1 VELRLLVGDSVV
13 VRTGDIL
20 QELLGELVVQVVALV
35 DIMTMLVHFQVEQE
49 LLVRE
54 IEEEIVQPHII
65 LVVAVEQA
73 VQAQIQLINQMGA
86 LE

>member
-1 VELRLLVGDSVV
+1 MV